1 MLNQKVSKITYIL
14 KGNKMEPL
22 STAISFII
30 AKLNYGLSAL
40 FMSLLVLFLRKTPAI
55 DGYGKAATACIVGGS
70 AVGVAIIFGGALAV
84 YLGMNPN
91 DVNTGMAIGGG
102 IGLVSFTIIKAFVKF
117 FDRIDNKDIVEVA
130 KEVKDAIKDK

>member
-1 MLNQKVSKITYIL
+1 
-14 KGNKMEPL
+14 MEPL
-22 STAISFII
+22 STAISFVI

-130 KEVKDAIKDK
+130 KEVKDTFKDK

>member
-1 MLNQKVSKITYIL
+1 
-14 KGNKMEPL
+14 MEPL

>member
-1 MLNQKVSKITYIL
+1 
-14 KGNKMEPL
+14 MEPL

-55 DGYGKAATACIVGGS
+55 EGHGRAATACIVGGS

-130 KEVKDAIKDK
+130 KEVKDATKDK

>member
-1 MLNQKVSKITYIL
+1 
-14 KGNKMEPL
+14 MEPL
-22 STAISFII
+22 STAFSFVI

>member
-1 MLNQKVSKITYIL
+1 
-14 KGNKMEPL
+14 MEPFTTAL
-22 STAISFII
+22 SFAI
-30 AKLNYGLSAL
+30 AKINYGLSAL
-40 FMSLLVLFLRKTPAI
+40 FMSLLVLFLRRTPALE
-55 DGYGKAATACIVGGS
+55 GYGKAATACIVGGA

-117 FDRIDNKDIVEVA
+117 FDRVDNKDIVEVA
-130 KEVKDAIKDK
+130 KEVKDTIKGE

>member
-1 MLNQKVSKITYIL
+1 
-14 KGNKMEPL
+14 MEPL

-40 FMSLLVLFLRKTPAI
+40 FMSLLVLFLRKTPAL

>member
-1 MLNQKVSKITYIL
+1 
-14 KGNKMEPL
+14 MEPL
-22 STAISFII
+22 STAISFVI

-40 FMSLLVLFLRKTPAI
+40 FMSLLVLFLRKTPAL

>member
-1 MLNQKVSKITYIL
+1 
-14 KGNKMEPL
+14 MEPL
-22 STAISFII
+22 STAISFVI

>member
-1 MLNQKVSKITYIL
+1 
-14 KGNKMEPL
+14 MEPL
-22 STAISFII
+22 STAISFVI

-40 FMSLLVLFLRKTPAI
+40 FMSLLVLFLRKTPAL

-102 IGLVSFTIIKAFVKF
+102 IGLVSFTIIQAFVKF